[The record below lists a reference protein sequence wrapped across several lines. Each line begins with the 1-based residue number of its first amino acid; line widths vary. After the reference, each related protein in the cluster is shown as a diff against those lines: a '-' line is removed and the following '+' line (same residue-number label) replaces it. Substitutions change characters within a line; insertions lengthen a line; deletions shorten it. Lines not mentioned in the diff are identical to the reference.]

1 MLSSPDPLFPQL
13 ATVGAGVD
21 VVKVVE
27 RQPALL
33 LVDDSSP
40 LSDWSQLDPEE
51 LQQQIQVDRGG
62 GGHGRHLTDMTHLC
76 CTAHK
81 ARGGGGRGGRERM
94 QPELLQEQYRG
105 SAGCYLYLVGVRPP
119 FPPPAPPPPLNPP
132 APHPLICSLWLSC
145 S

>member
-1 MLSSPDPLFPQL
+1 MYNHLFATLPVQL

-51 LQQQIQVDRGG
+51 LQQQIQVSSSQ
-62 GGHGRHLTDMTHLC
+62 
-76 CTAHK
+76 CT
-81 ARGGGGRGGRERM
+81 
-94 QPELLQEQYRG
+94 
-105 SAGCYLYLVGVRPP
+105 
-119 FPPPAPPPPLNPP
+119 PPPTRRGTHHQTYLQRLSLCRKQQIQSRCRPGHHQANP
-132 APHPLICSLWLSC
+132 AAYSLGSMGR
-145 S
+145 